1 MQRSPRILPRL
12 EDPAGQVADSGR
24 AISQCG
30 QIAWMHPRDLADEAV
45 VAFSSWSYI
54 QGRSSAR
61 NFTFR
66 F

>member
-12 EDPAGQVADSGR
+12 EDPAGQVAVLGR
-24 AISQCG
+24 AISQWG
-30 QIAWMHPRDLADEAV
+30 QIAWMHPSDLADEAV
-45 VAFSSWSYI
+45 VALSSWSYVEG
-54 QGRSSAR
+54 QSSAR